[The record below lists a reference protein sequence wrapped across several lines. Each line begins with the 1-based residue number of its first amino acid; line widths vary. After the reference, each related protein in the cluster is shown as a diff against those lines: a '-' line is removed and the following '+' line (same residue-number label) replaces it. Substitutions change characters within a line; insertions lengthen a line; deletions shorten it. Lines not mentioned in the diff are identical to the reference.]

1 MPATTTFQNY
11 AQNEQQSQN
20 LGALDPT
27 QVRMPQDSD
36 AEKSI
41 LSAMLLSDD
50 VLQECLMRLRVDDFY
65 LQSHKM
71 IFNAICA
78 LAEQGHQAD
87 PISVADYL
95 KPKINLIK

>member
-11 AQNEQQSQN
+11 AQDEQQSQN

-27 QVRMPQDSD
+27 QLRMPQDSD

-50 VLQECLMRLRVDDFY
+50 VLQE
-65 LQSHKM
+65 
-71 IFNAICA
+71 
-78 LAEQGHQAD
+78 
-87 PISVADYL
+87 
-95 KPKINLIK
+95 